1 MCVLYFRTSQAGTPV
16 ASQNSVL
23 VSPDLNDS
31 ISFSSEISESTN
43 THLEVGQEAVSVTIH
58 PLSPTTEKS
67 RSSALHGKRP
77 TVSDSPININ
87 VWADSPSYVA
97 TQHGARLSTQDLE
110 RVRALI
116 TEFCLKS
123 LLPYVEKQIGL
134 LNDVISNKKG
144 RSLFSATRRWFGTN
158 KPGIP
163 GPTPSN
169 AVMYVYYYP
178 CIILLDNEVNY

>member
-1 MCVLYFRTSQAGTPV
+1 MFVDLYILILCSRTSQAGTPV
-16 ASQNSVL
+16 TLQNSAL
-23 VSPDLNDS
+23 ASPDVNS
-31 ISFSSEISESTN
+31 TVNFSSEISELAS

-58 PLSPTTEKS
+58 PLSPAAEKPQNI
-67 RSSALHGKRP
+67 SSAVHIRGQA
-77 TVSDSPININ
+77 VSDTPINVN
-87 VWADSPSYVA
+87 VWADSPSYVT

-110 RVRALI
+110 RLRTLI

-144 RSLFSATRRWFGTN
+144 VSRSIFSATRRWFGTN

-169 AVMYVYYYP
+169 AVMYV
-178 CIILLDNEVNY
+178 VR